1 MLLLHPLLLAI
12 AMVVAVVVCRY
23 FTYTDTS
30 STCCNQSYI
39 IWIKNNTFGNN
50 HSYSSFAVVVAAAV
64 TMKIHKDSQSCSSE
78 YWTVRDYY
86 RSAGA
91 NQDVGCVQNMI

>member
-12 AMVVAVVVCRY
+12 AMVVVVVVCRY

-30 STCCNQSYI
+30 STCCNQSYVI

-50 HSYSSFAVVVAAAV
+50 HSYSSFAVVVTAAV
-64 TMKIHKDSQSCSSE
+64 AMKIHKDSQNCS
-78 YWTVRDYY
+78 
-86 RSAGA
+86 
-91 NQDVGCVQNMI
+91 